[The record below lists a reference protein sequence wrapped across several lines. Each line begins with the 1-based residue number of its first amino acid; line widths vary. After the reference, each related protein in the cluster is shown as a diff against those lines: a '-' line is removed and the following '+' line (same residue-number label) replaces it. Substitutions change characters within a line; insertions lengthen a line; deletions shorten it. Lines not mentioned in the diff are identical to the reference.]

1 VYLEHAV
8 EDLVSGE
15 VSVVI
20 SGTNATTGKVFSF
33 PVKREMLL
41 PTPNNPVLRQLLN
54 HGVDISLP
62 MSKALLDFLASYK
75 PKMVIKG
82 FRQIGWVAT
91 LTRRLFVLPQ
101 CVIGAADGEAFQ
113 FIPMVDSRIHQSIKE
128 RGTLEEWQRNVM
140 SAAIGNPL
148 VLFML
153 GVAFLAPLLELLG
166 LEGGVIHLAG
176 GSSSGKTTLA
186 QACVSVYGVA
196 DDPASNPESMMQSW
210 HVTGNAIEGMAT
222 ACNDLVLGLD
232 ELGINTSPALS
243 QLAYGLANGTGK
255 QTMTRN
261 REMRKQNNWK
271 VQVVSTG
278 EHTYSAAIEEVTKKQ
293 ARTGQLIRVISIPVD
308 GGIFPAWSDAERAK
322 RVTQL
327 KEATAKFY
335 GTAKLP
341 YLSYLVEMANQPDQ
355 LEGLQKRFWGWI
367 ETVMA
372 STQVA
377 MDAAQQRAA
386 KRFAA
391 VAVALELAREA
402 GLHSFSCEE
411 IKASVMDALH
421 LWLADTV
428 AVSETD
434 RGVEHLKQFILR
446 NPNRFADVHADSPRG
461 INLAGYVD
469 AEKGYI

>member
-308 GGIFPAWSDAERAK
+308 GI
-322 RVTQL
+322 
-327 KEATAKFY
+327 
-335 GTAKLP
+335 
-341 YLSYLVEMANQPDQ
+341 
-355 LEGLQKRFWGWI
+355 
-367 ETVMA
+367 
-372 STQVA
+372 
-377 MDAAQQRAA
+377 
-386 KRFAA
+386 
-391 VAVALELAREA
+391 
-402 GLHSFSCEE
+402 
-411 IKASVMDALH
+411 
-421 LWLADTV
+421 
-428 AVSETD
+428 TD
-434 RGVEHLKQFILR
+434 C
-446 NPNRFADVHADSPRG
+446 P
-461 INLAGYVD
+461 
-469 AEKGYI
+469 